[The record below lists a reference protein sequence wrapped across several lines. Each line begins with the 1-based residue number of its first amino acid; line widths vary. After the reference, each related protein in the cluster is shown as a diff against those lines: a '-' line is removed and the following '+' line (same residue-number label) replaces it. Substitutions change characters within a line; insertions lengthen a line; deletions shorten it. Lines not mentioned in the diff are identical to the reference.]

1 MLYVCGRTCVYLWK
15 GQGQL
20 VEVSF
25 LSTIWN
31 LRLSGTV
38 ASAFIHCQ
46 YFFFLFHVRLL
57 FVISTTRGR

>member
-20 VEVSF
+20 IEEVGF

-46 YFFFLFHVRLL
+46 
-57 FVISTTRGR
+57 